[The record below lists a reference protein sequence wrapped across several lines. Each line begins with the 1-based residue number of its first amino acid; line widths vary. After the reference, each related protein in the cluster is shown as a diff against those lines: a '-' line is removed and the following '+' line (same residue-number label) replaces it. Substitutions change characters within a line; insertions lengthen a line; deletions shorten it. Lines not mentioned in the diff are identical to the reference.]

1 MRLEKPQFMTEPF
14 AALINSRSYFFA
26 LKTAVFISS
35 ELQFP
40 TSALQRSHQTAKLIL
55 PQSMQ
60 QYSLQPEKSWEVRH
74 STQIDSSR
82 SRKYSASVTT
92 CQDFFAAADAV
103 WDALMFY
110 EEIAEDRPFLLRRF
124 LPIPIG
130 TEGCKSEV
138 GSDVKCQYVGGHLV
152 KRVTRIVRGHNYAFE
167 IVEQNLGLR
176 GIRLLGG
183 DYTLRVLSEDCTRV
197 ALATHYASLN
207 CPRWVFGHLEAAVC
221 HSFHRYILSAM
232 RSNL

>member
-1 MRLEKPQFMTEPF
+1 MR
-14 AALINSRSYFFA
+14 
-26 LKTAVFISS
+26 
-35 ELQFP
+35 
-40 TSALQRSHQTAKLIL
+40 
-55 PQSMQ
+55 
-60 QYSLQPEKSWEVRH
+60 QYSLDPEKCWGLGPAVELDAPRCREH
-74 STQIDSSR
+74 A
-82 SRKYSASVTT
+82 ASVTT

-124 LPIPIG
+124 LPIPTG
-130 TEGCKSEV
+130 TQGCKSEV
-138 GSDVKCQYVGGHLV
+138 GCDVKCQYVGGHLV
-152 KRVTRIVRGHNYAFE
+152 KRVTRVVRGHNYAFE
-167 IVEQNLGLR
+167 IVEQNLALR

-197 ALATHYASLN
+197 ALATHYSSPN
-207 CPRWVFGHLEAAVC
+207 CPRCLFGGLEAAVC

>member
-1 MRLEKPQFMTEPF
+1 MG
-14 AALINSRSYFFA
+14 
-26 LKTAVFISS
+26 S

-55 PQSMQ
+55 PQDMQ
-60 QYSLQPEKSWEVRH
+60 QYSLQPEKSWEIRH
-74 STQIDSSR
+74 ATQIDSSR
-82 SRKYSASVTT
+82 SQEYSASVTT
-92 CQDFFAAADAV
+92 CQDFFAAPGAV
-103 WDALMFY
+103 WNALMFY

-124 LPIPIG
+124 LPTPLG
-130 TEGCKSEV
+130 SHGCKSTV
-138 GSDVKCQYVGGHLV
+138 GGEVKCQYVSGHLV
-152 KRVTRIVRGHNYAFE
+152 KRATHIIRERSYAFE
-167 IVEQNLGLR
+167 IVEQNLALR

-183 DYTLRVLSEDCTRV
+183 NYTLRVQSEDCTRV

-207 CPRWVFGHLEAAVC
+207 CPRWVFGRLEAAIC